1 MYYTGTRS
9 SGGKY
14 PCPMCLVP
22 NTELSRLKK
31 SLGNAYTIR
40 TARMMREVYEKAIR
54 NNTGTGRDM
63 YLKNFGLHDVQ
74 VCICLSLGLSE
85 SLICK

>member
-1 MYYTGTRS
+1 LKWLCADGKEQIVHPILSAICADLMEAMYYTGTRS

-31 SLGNAYTIR
+31 SLGNAYTI
-40 TARMMREVYEKAIR
+40 
-54 NNTGTGRDM
+54 
-63 YLKNFGLHDVQ
+63 
-74 VCICLSLGLSE
+74 
-85 SLICK
+85 